1 MYATVAAAAALHQVL
16 LRSLGEDKVVA
27 QNVASGLFCA
37 LFVALGV
44 ADRPTLLATSMLGSA
59 FARRRRSSS
68 NWTRS
73 RVAVRPP
80 SLAFLNQNGLPD
92 PFAPGDSSRWY
103 LASGVRTLAER
114 LVKKSRHTRALTVLT
129 CHHDSH

>member
-37 LFVALGV
+37 LFLALGV
-44 ADRPTLLATSMLGSA
+44 RRGAAARTRTTAGPSGTGSTSS

-68 NWTRS
+68 NWIRS
-73 RVAVRPP
+73 RAAVRPHSCSVNHASVISP
-80 SLAFLNQNGLPD
+80 LNTSKNRLTRRPCSVPAQR
-92 PFAPGDSSRWY
+92 FIE
-103 LASGVRTLAER
+103 GVDGAIRQ
-114 LVKKSRHTRALTVLT
+114 
-129 CHHDSH
+129 